1 MNLIIPGW
9 ESVLQMLIP
18 MCTVICI
25 AGAILLLLHAEGSR
39 SKRLL
44 AYVML
49 AWGIAYVI
57 RIFGILLGFM
67 GTMESSVLDP
77 FVLIAGNL
85 YAIITLF
92 YPLEVVRPGWL
103 NPKRCLLVMSPYLVI
118 VALYFVIMYLLGEA
132 PVCLDHWDTLLINMG
147 QFNVWYRLVIAFSVF
162 AYIAYLIL
170 IVYRYEVSYQQWCDA
185 NYASTEGMEISWLR
199 FYGLGTMFIMFAFC
213 WILLDGNTYCYVVHN
228 IIVQLFFGFIFY
240 KGFFHENP
248 YPENFFRHTMNEE
261 EALKNEEVEELP
273 PSLTVDNVEQQEKS
287 MNETVFLVKL
297 PEYKTKVQQWMEE
310 TKPYLRKDFKLMDV
324 AGVLPLNRTY
334 LSQIFNEGWG
344 ESFSDVVRSY
354 RIHYAEELLR
364 NHPELTVNQVALK
377 SGFTS
382 PSALHRAFA
391 QYHDGI
397 TPKQYREKENSG

>member
-18 MCTVICI
+18 MCTVICM

-49 AWGIAYVI
+49 AWGAAYVL
-57 RIFGILLGFM
+57 RILGILLGFM
-67 GTMESSVLDP
+67 RSMESSILEP
-77 FVLIAGNL
+77 FVLISGNL
-85 YAIITLF
+85 YAIITLL

-103 NPKRCLLVMSPYLVI
+103 NLKRCLLVMSPYLLI
-118 VALYFVIMYLLGEA
+118 VALYYAILGLLGET
-132 PVCLDHWDTLLINMG
+132 PVRLENLDALLANIG
-147 QFNVWYRLVIAFSVF
+147 QFNVWYRLVITLSVF

-170 IVYRYEVSYQQWCDA
+170 IIYRYEVSYQQWCDA

-199 FYGLGTMFIMFAFC
+199 FYGLGAMFIMFAFC
-213 WILLDGNTYCYVVHN
+213 WILLDGNTYCYVAHN
-228 IIVQLFFGFIFY
+228 IVVQLFFCFIFY

-261 EALKNEEVEELP
+261 VARKNAEVEELP
-273 PSLTVDNVEQQEKS
+273 LPLTVDNAEPQDKEL
-287 MNETVFLVKL
+287 NETAFLVKL
-297 PEYKTKVQQWMEE
+297 PEYKAKVQQWMEE

-344 ESFSDVVRSY
+344 ESFSEVVRSY

-364 NHPELTVNQVALK
+364 NHPEFTLNQVALK

-391 QYHDGI
+391 QFHNGI
-397 TPKQYREKENSG
+397 TPGQFRGKEN

>member
-9 ESVLQMLIP
+9 ESVLQMLIA
-18 MCTVICI
+18 MCSVICI
-25 AGAILLLLHAEGSR
+25 GGAILLLLHAEGSR

-49 AWGIAYVI
+49 AWGIAYAI
-57 RIFGILLGFM
+57 RIFGLLFGFM
-67 GTMESSVLDP
+67 GTMESSVLAP
-77 FVLIAGNL
+77 FVLITGNL

-103 NPKRCLLVMSPYLVI
+103 TPKRCLLVMSPYLVI
-118 VALYFVIMYLLGEA
+118 VAFYFAVMYLLGET
-132 PVCLDHWDTLLINMG
+132 PVRLAHWDTLPINMG
-147 QFNVWYRLVIAFSVF
+147 QFNVWYRLVIVFSVF

-170 IVYRYEVSYQQWCDA
+170 IVYRHEVSYRQWCDA
-185 NYASTEGMEISWLR
+185 NYASTEDMEISWLR

-213 WILLDGNTYCYVVHN
+213 WILLDGNTYCYVAHN

-261 EALKNEEVEELP
+261 EARENEEVEKLP
-273 PSLTVDNVEQQEKS
+273 PPPVVDDAEQQEKS

-297 PEYKTKVQQWMEE
+297 PEYTTKVQQWMEE

-364 NHPELTVNQVALK
+364 NHPGLTVNQVALK